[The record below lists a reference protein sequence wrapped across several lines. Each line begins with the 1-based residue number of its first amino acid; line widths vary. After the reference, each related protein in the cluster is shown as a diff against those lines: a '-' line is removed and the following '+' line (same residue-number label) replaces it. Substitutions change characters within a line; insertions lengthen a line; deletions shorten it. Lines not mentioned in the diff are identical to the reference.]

1 MTNNSQ
7 QNLQYRIKNS
17 PKLGYIHI
25 GNYFFQ
31 TKNYK
36 QNENNEKYKINPTEY
51 HSIIY
56 DEIKKMIER
65 EILNSKKLIHLQ
77 YNFAK
82 GP

>member
-1 MTNNSQ
+1 MK
-7 QNLQYRIKNS
+7 IMK
-17 PKLGYIHI
+17 KH
-25 GNYFFQ
+25 
-31 TKNYK
+31 
-36 QNENNEKYKINPTEY
+36 KINPTKY

-65 EILNSKKLIHLQ
+65 EILNSKILIHLQ

>member
-1 MTNNSQ
+1 MK
-7 QNLQYRIKNS
+7 IMK
-17 PKLGYIHI
+17 
-25 GNYFFQ
+25 
-31 TKNYK
+31 
-36 QNENNEKYKINPTEY
+36 KYEINQTEY